1 MFEQQQI
8 LKKIEQWAERL
19 PYKTLK
25 IEVELSNQTLIVDKF
40 TQRPLGFQAP
50 PPHKEGD

>member
-19 PYKTLK
+19 LYKTLK
-25 IEVELSNQTLIVDKF
+25 IEVELSNQTLILEKSR
-40 TQRPLGFQAP
+40 QRPHWIPSP
-50 PPHKEGD
+50 PPTKGR

>member
-8 LKKIEQWAERL
+8 LKKIEQWTERL

-25 IEVELSNQTLIVDKF
+25 IEVELSNQTLILEKSR
-40 TQRPLGFQAP
+40 QRPIGFQAP
-50 PPHKEGD
+50 PQKEGD

>member
-25 IEVELSNQTLIVDKF
+25 IDVTDRL
-40 TQRPLGFQAP
+40 QRWF
-50 PPHKEGD
+50 DT